1 MFIIVHASLVIQ
13 TVKNLPAVQETP
25 VQPLDQEDPLE
36 KGMATDSNMF
46 AWKMPSKRSMA
57 GYSPW
62 TCRIGHDSCGLSPQ
76 ETQEKIFPDFLVG
89 LSKKKKKSAALG
101 GNFEGFNSLTSN

>member
-1 MFIIVHASLVIQ
+1 
-13 TVKNLPAVQETP
+13 
-25 VQPLDQEDPLE
+25 
-36 KGMATDSNMF
+36 MATDSNMF
-46 AWKMPSKRSMA
+46 AWKMPSKRSLA

-89 LSKKKKKSAALG
+89 LSKKKKKSVVGDREYPHSHRQMAEKMVRSECTVI
-101 GNFEGFNSLTSN
+101 NHQQCDTVNTR